1 LGNRPSTGP
10 VEKYLLRKIR
20 EEGAIHLT
28 LIDPENVTPEKAG
41 EIASKAEKAGTKAIM
56 LGGSTIASSI
66 QVDNVAKEIKK
77 NVKIPLILF
86 PGNISGLS
94 RFADAIFFMSL
105 LNSSNT
111 YYLIDAQALSALTVK
126 KFGVEPI
133 PLGYIVMGE
142 GGTVGFVGYARLIP
156 YDKPQLAL
164 MYALAGQYL
173 GMRFIYLEAG
183 SGAKKPIPSNV
194 ISLIKKNLDIPLIVG
209 GGIKSGDNAKK
220 AVKAGASI
228 IVTGTIVE
236 KVEDVHKK
244 ISEIVRSIGG

>member
-1 LGNRPSTGP
+1 MLVNKFLN
-10 VEKYLLRKIR
+10 VEKYLVEEIR
-20 EEGAIHLT
+20 RNHAIHLT
-28 LIDPENVTPEKAG
+28 LIDPENLSAEEAG
-41 EIASKAEKAGTKAIM
+41 KIAFEAEKAGTAAIM
-56 LGGSTIASSI
+56 LGGSTVVSQN
-66 QVDNVAKEIKK
+66 QVDNVAKEIKN

-94 RFADAIFFMSL
+94 RFADAVFFMSL

-126 KFGVEPI
+126 NLGVEPI
-133 PLGYIVMGE
+133 PLGYIVMGG
-142 GGTVGFVGYARLIP
+142 GGTVGFIGYARLIP

-183 SGAKKPIPSNV
+183 SGAKKPIPTSV
-194 ISLIKKNLDIPLIVG
+194 ISLVKKNIDVPLIVG
-209 GGIKSGDNAKK
+209 GGIRSADDAKK
-220 AVKAGASI
+220 VVKAGADI
-228 IVTGTIVE
+228 IVTGTLIE
-236 KVEDVHKK
+236 KVKEVREK